1 MKRVA
6 IVFLFIL
13 LVALMVPTAAHAQDV
28 TGDWQGTLHAGAA
41 DLRVVIHI
49 TKNNDGSLHATMDSV
64 DQGANGIPVSTV
76 TLKDSQLKL
85 GVDAVHGTYE
95 GKVNADAT
103 VIDGTW
109 SQGQPLPLTLKKAT
123 APVKVEHKPAKP
135 SDIDGDWWGTLDTGA
150 GKLRLVLHITNTED
164 GLIATLDSPDQGME
178 GLPASSVTRNG
189 SALKA
194 EFKGIGGVFEAKI
207 SGDVSALEGTWSQGR
222 EFPLVLKKAKSAAEM
237 VRRRPQNPVKPY
249 PYREEE
255 VSYENKS
262 AAVTFSAT
270 LTIPEGKGPFPAVF
284 LITGSGPQ
292 DRDES
297 LLEHKPFFV
306 LADYL
311 TRKGILVLRADDRGF
326 GKSTGSFASATT
338 ADFATDAEAAIAY
351 LKTRGEVDP
360 KKIGLIGHSEGGII
374 APMVAARNPDVGFI
388 VLMAGPGVP
397 GDQILPEQHKL
408 IAEANGTP
416 AEQAEKDATQEKTLL
431 KYVESEK
438 DDNALDKGLREK
450 LTGAVPE
457 AQLGVAVHQ
466 LTSPWM
472 KFFLSYDP
480 APTLEK
486 VKCPVLVLN
495 GEKDLQVPPAQ
506 NLPPIR
512 KVLAASGNKN
522 YEVDELPGLN
532 HLFQTAKTGSVGEY
546 AEIEETMSPVAM
558 EKMASWILKQT
569 NAK

>member
-1 MKRVA
+1 
-6 IVFLFIL
+6 
-13 LVALMVPTAAHAQDV
+13 
-28 TGDWQGTLHAGAA
+28 
-41 DLRVVIHI
+41 
-49 TKNNDGSLHATMDSV
+49 
-64 DQGANGIPVSTV
+64 
-76 TLKDSQLKL
+76 
-85 GVDAVHGTYE
+85 
-95 GKVNADAT
+95 
-103 VIDGTW
+103 
-109 SQGQPLPLTLKKAT
+109 
-123 APVKVEHKPAKP
+123 
-135 SDIDGDWWGTLDTGA
+135 
-150 GKLRLVLHITNTED
+150 
-164 GLIATLDSPDQGME
+164 
-178 GLPASSVTRNG
+178 
-189 SALKA
+189 
-194 EFKGIGGVFEAKI
+194 
-207 SGDVSALEGTWSQGR
+207 
-222 EFPLVLKKAKSAAEM
+222 
-237 VRRRPQNPVKPY
+237 
-249 PYREEE
+249 
-255 VSYENKS
+255 
-262 AAVTFSAT
+262 
-270 LTIPEGKGPFPAVF
+270 
-284 LITGSGPQ
+284 
-292 DRDES
+292 
-297 LLEHKPFFV
+297 
-306 LADYL
+306 
-311 TRKGILVLRADDRGF
+311 VLRADDRGF

-480 APTLEK
+480 APTLGK

-512 KVLAASGNKN
+512 KALAASGNKN